1 MTPMTISQ
9 MHIPREP
16 AIISGFR
23 PTLSMKQIAGIVVAT
38 LMMPITPE
46 ARREIV
52 LLVRPRDWKMIEA

>member
-1 MTPMTISQ
+1 
-9 MHIPREP
+9 
-16 AIISGFR
+16 
-23 PTLSMKQIAGIVVAT
+23 MKQIAGIVVAT